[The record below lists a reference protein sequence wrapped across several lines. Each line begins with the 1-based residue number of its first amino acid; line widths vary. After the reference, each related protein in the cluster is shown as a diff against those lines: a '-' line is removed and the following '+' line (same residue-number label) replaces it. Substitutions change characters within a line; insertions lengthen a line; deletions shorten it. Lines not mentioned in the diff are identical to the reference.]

1 MINKKIKLK
10 NSLLDFEFEVENC
23 CPHCGVYNDP
33 IKINDLQNFSDKD
46 GLVIFALIFKSSCC
60 QKIFSSFY
68 IFDQLNR
75 RTKHIFTYPSVKP
88 HVFDKGLQEV
98 SPNFIKIFNQSKAA
112 EDLGNFELAC
122 IGYRTSIEFLLK
134 DFLIRVRKEDENKIS
149 KMKLY
154 DVISLFE
161 EKEISISADVVR
173 AFGNDK
179 THYIAKYDFEISQV
193 KTYLK
198 FLIDAIVKEIYLA
211 NPPIKGR

>member
-10 NSLLDFEFEVENC
+10 NSSLDFEFEVENC

-33 IKINDLQNFSDKD
+33 VKINDLQNFSDKD
-46 GLVIFALIFKSSCC
+46 SLVIFALIFKSSCC

-68 IFDQLNR
+68 TFDINSR
-75 RTKHIFTYPSVKP
+75 KTKHIFTYPSIKP
-88 HVFDKGLQEV
+88 HVFDKSLQEV

-112 EDLGNFELAC
+112 EDIGNLELAC

-149 KMKLY
+149 KMTLF

-161 EKEISISADVVR
+161 EKEISVSADVVR
-173 AFGNDK
+173 VFGNDK

-211 NPPIKGR
+211 NPPVKRQ

>member
-1 MINKKIKLK
+1 M
-10 NSLLDFEFEVENC
+10 
-23 CPHCGVYNDP
+23 
-33 IKINDLQNFSDKD
+33 
-46 GLVIFALIFKSSCC
+46 
-60 QKIFSSFY
+60 
-68 IFDQLNR
+68 
-75 RTKHIFTYPSVKP
+75 
-88 HVFDKGLQEV
+88 QEV

-173 AFGNDK
+173 AFGNNK
-179 THYIAKYDFEISQV
+179 THYITKYNFEISQV

-211 NPPIKGR
+211 NPPVKGR

>member
-1 MINKKIKLK
+1 MINKKIKL
-10 NSLLDFEFEVENC
+10 NNFVPELEYEVENC
-23 CPHCGVYNDP
+23 CPHCGIYNDP
-33 IKINDLQNFSDKD
+33 IKINDLQNFSTKD
-46 GLVIFALIFKSSCC
+46 GLKVFVILFKTSCC
-60 QKIFSSFY
+60 QKVFSSFY
-68 IFDQLNR
+68 IYDQLAF